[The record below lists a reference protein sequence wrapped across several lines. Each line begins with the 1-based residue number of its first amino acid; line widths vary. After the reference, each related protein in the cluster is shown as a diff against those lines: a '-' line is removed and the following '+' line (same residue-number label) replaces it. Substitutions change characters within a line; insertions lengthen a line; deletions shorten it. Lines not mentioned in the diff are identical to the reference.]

1 MLKLTATATI
11 AALLLSAC
19 SSLNVFSDDAPQSAS
34 RAKQIADVFGYE
46 NIEDQAR
53 PDNMV
58 SANGLV
64 PDANGSMPANQEHK
78 ESFDTKGL
86 SLWGFHVNWPNV
98 SQFFSGNG
106 PESID
111 AIFGFVDAQKLP
123 GANEAA
129 QQFVSEMTLAAAKS
143 AQDLFPTYRQR
154 VTKPFFFSQD
164 GGYYQQVLYLI
175 NPNVGCYSAN
185 VQPQPADQCR
195 IIIRAAIPQ
204 KTTALSTDWLI
215 DAKTLFAQGKP
226 SIELAIGD
234 NAKVENA
241 DKHLLY
247 QAMSH
252 YLPVNHFIFVA
263 AYEDAEHRII
273 PAHIY
278 ETDRVNFFLTP
289 ENH

>member
-1 MLKLTATATI
+1 MLKITVAATVT
-11 AALLLSAC
+11 ALLLSAC
-19 SSLNVFSDDAPQSAS
+19 SSLNVFSDDEPPSAS
-34 RAKQIADVFGYE
+34 RAKQIADIFGYE

-64 PDANGSMPANQEHK
+64 PDANGSMPANQGHK

-86 SLWGFHVNWPNV
+86 TFWGFHVNWPNV
-98 SQFFSGNG
+98 SQLFNEKG
-106 PESID
+106 PESTD
-111 AIFGFVDAQKLP
+111 AIFGFVDAQKTP
-123 GANEAA
+123 DANEAA
-129 QQFVSEMTLAAAKS
+129 KQFISDMTGAAANS
-143 AQDLFPTYRQR
+143 AKDLLPDYRQR
-154 VTKPFFFSQD
+154 ITKPFFFSHE
-164 GGYYQQVLYLI
+164 GSYYQQVLYLI
-175 NPNVGCYSAN
+175 NPDVGCYSAN
-185 VQPQPADQCR
+185 VKPQPADQCR

-226 SIELAIGD
+226 SIELAIGA
-234 NAKVENA
+234 NAKVANV
-241 DKHLLY
+241 DKHMLY

-252 YLPVNHFIFVA
+252 YLPVNHFIYVA
-263 AYEDAEHRII
+263 AYEDDEHRVI

-289 ENH
+289 EKP